1 MSHKRAATTIGALL
15 ALTTLSCE
23 VITEVMPVS
32 VTTPKEVPTSAPV
45 AARTA
50 TPTDV
55 PATPPP
61 PINGHVPTRPPTPQP
76 GDPPDG
82 QPTNVPGCPNS
93 WPPSCAPA
101 ASASIVTF
109 WVMCGTDIVPNSK
122 YATSAA
128 AACQV
133 KLDCTPK
140 DASGVPTQTSDPVW
154 TFNMSNP
161 AYWVGWGGGRFNPTV
176 HGEGNKGQFT
186 AYATVDGVRSNDL
199 VFHFN

>member
-1 MSHKRAATTIGALL
+1 MSQRRAVTAIGAIL
-15 ALTTLSCE
+15 AMTSWSCE

-32 VTTPKEVPTSAPV
+32 VTPIEVPKSAPV
-45 AARTA
+45 AAKTS
-50 TPTDV
+50 TPTEA

-61 PINGHVPTRPPTPQP
+61 ISGGVPTRPPQPKPKPQDP
-76 GDPPDG
+76 GG
-82 QPTNVPGCPNS
+82 EPTNVPGCPKS

-101 ASASIVTF
+101 ASASVVTF

-122 YATSAA
+122 FATSAA

-154 TFNMSNP
+154 TFNMSSS
-161 AYWVGWGGGRFNPTV
+161 AYWVGWGGGHFNPTI